1 MNNSQFNCPNC
12 GSNDLL
18 LMTSYTCKC
27 HHCGSVFNVE
37 RDNSKK
43 NNIVTKIVTDER
55 QIFLALPKNGEIMDF
70 IKSSFV
76 KLYTDEF
83 TSVNTVNANFAPAY
97 EEVSTFGVIEADYAL
112 SYSADIGYD
121 RTETYY
127 ETETYYVNGKPN
139 YRQVARTRVVT
150 DWHPISSTY
159 FGGDISTFCKIDD
172 NDGIYDVSTEEKHFK
187 DIYSY
192 NSCVPLNS
200 LTYAVTPFSATED
213 MLSSA
218 ISAGEDIAASQCQN
232 SLPGD
237 HVANFRYTAT
247 HTVKKIYNV
256 SKLDYVLPYSV
267 GEQNYCI
274 RGCSFDN
281 VPHLDYSP
289 KDDVSK
295 NIKKQTAKV
304 FGPLLFVPLI
314 LFLIGAALLSVF
326 FEMFY
331 LFAVPGGYLLIVGII
346 WAAVNANKIKKT
358 KETNRRL
365 KKEKLDKLLK
375 EYSLS

>member
-55 QIFLALPKNGEIMDF
+55 QIFLALPKNGEIMYF

-172 NDGIYDVSTEEKHFK
+172 NDGIYDVSTEETHFK

-256 SKLDYVLPYSV
+256 SKLDYV
-267 GEQNYCI
+267 CFAI
-274 RGCSFDN
+274 FRRGT
-281 VPHLDYSP
+281 
-289 KDDVSK
+289 K
-295 NIKKQTAKV
+295 
-304 FGPLLFVPLI
+304 LLYK
-314 LFLIGAALLSVF
+314 GLLVRQRPASR
-326 FEMFY
+326 
-331 LFAVPGGYLLIVGII
+331 LFAKRGRFKKYQKTNGKSFRTASLCSAYPVFDRRSLIERIF
-346 WAAVNANKIKKT
+346 
-358 KETNRRL
+358 
-365 KKEKLDKLLK
+365 
-375 EYSLS
+375 